1 VSTSSAYLP
10 GPRGVDVVRTLLALR
25 RDPLAAFQ
33 HAADTYGDV
42 VRFPFGRRA
51 FVLVAHADG
60 VRHVLQDNAHRHSK
74 RTRSYRQVATLLGD
88 GLVTS
93 NGERWRRQRR
103 AAQPMFARRQVARLD
118 GVVVRAAEVMVDRRR
133 DSARREEPVDLGAEL
148 VQLTLG
154 VVITSVSLY
163 VGAMILLFFRPE
175 RFELL
180 LAGFALEGYVY
191 GCYGLL
197 VGTIVRRELEGILL
211 VVLLANIGVGWLQ
224 NPLFYAEAQ
233 NQVIIRA
240 LPAFFPSQVSMI
252 AAFTDHAVT
261 RPLLGG
267 FAYGTVLLALATLL
281 YWLRMRTHR

>member
-1 VSTSSAYLP
+1 MRAAYVSTGWTMTLREQSRSRIALVLLFIIPTLFYLLVAATTTQRAVP
-10 GPRGVDVVRTLLALR
+10 FK
-25 RDPLAAFQ
+25 LAAL
-33 HAADTYGDV
+33 AG
-42 VRFPFGRRA
+42 
-51 FVLVAHADG
+51 
-60 VRHVLQDNAHRHSK
+60 
-74 RTRSYRQVATLLGD
+74 
-88 GLVTS
+88 
-93 NGERWRRQRR
+93 
-103 AAQPMFARRQVARLD
+103 
-118 GVVVRAAEVMVDRRR
+118 
-133 DSARREEPVDLGAEL
+133 EPVVAVSEQHQALVFIGLAAVGLLTAFLAMTLVQQHTHAHQRLVLAGYRPSELVFAKLGAL
-148 VQLTLG
+148 A

-211 VVLLANIGVGWLQ
+211 VVLLANIDVGWLQ

-281 YWLRMRTHR
+281 YWLRMRIYR